1 MKDNII
7 KDFDHFKKVNESD
20 MTLFGLIS
28 GMAGD
33 QIAKSAKERATAM
46 VLEYF
51 GVPPIDPNNPETKSL
66 WISELFIKLM
76 GEVSLKDMDDF
87 LLGRR
92 SINDQ
97 KYWTEKFAK
106 ALKYQIVQ
114 IGPRPADVIN
124 LLGVTPS
131 GFLGRLITN
140 MYTEYILDEKRLEQL
155 IIAVWRLVAKE
166 DFIPQK
172 KAGEIYDEAYDK
184 LSQEQK
190 DRVEGSVWKASMQ
203 QKDFARTKGD

>member
-20 MTLFGLIS
+20 MSLLGFIS
-28 GMAGD
+28 GLAGD
-33 QIAKSAKERATAM
+33 QLEKAVKERATAM

-51 GVPPIDPNNPETKSL
+51 GVPPIDPNNPETKSQ
-66 WISELFIKLM
+66 WITELFIKLM
-76 GEVSLKDMDDF
+76 GEVSLDDMDEF
-87 LLGRR
+87 LKGKP
-92 SINDQ
+92 INDS
-97 KYWTEKFAK
+97 KYWVPKLAK

-155 IIAVWRLVAKE
+155 IISLWRLVAKE
-166 DFIPQK
+166 EFIPQK
-172 KAGEIYDEAYDK
+172 RAGEIYDEAYDK
-184 LSQEQK
+184 LTQAQK
-190 DRVEGSVWKASMQ
+190 DRVDGSVWKASMK

>member
-1 MKDNII
+1 MKDKII

-20 MTLFGLIS
+20 MSLLGFIS
-28 GMAGD
+28 GLAGD
-33 QIAKSAKERATAM
+33 QLEKAVKERATAM

-51 GVPPIDPNNPETKSL
+51 GVPPIDPNNPETKSQ
-66 WISELFIKLM
+66 WISELFIKVM
-76 GEVSLKDMDDF
+76 GEVSLKDMDEF
-87 LLGRR
+87 LKGK
-92 SINDQ
+92 SINDS
-97 KYWTEKFAK
+97 KYWVPKLAK

-155 IIAVWRLVAKE
+155 ILAVWKLVAKE
-166 DFIPQK
+166 EFIPQK

-190 DRVEGSVWKASMQ
+190 DRVDGSVWKASMK

>member
-20 MTLFGLIS
+20 MSLLGFIS
-28 GMAGD
+28 GLAGD
-33 QIAKSAKERATAM
+33 QLEKAVKERATAM
-46 VLEYF
+46 ILEYF
-51 GVPPIDPNNPETKSL
+51 GVPPIDPNNPETKSQ
-66 WISELFIKLM
+66 WITELFIKVM
-76 GEVSLKDMDDF
+76 GEVSLPDMDEF
-87 LLGRR
+87 LKGKA
-92 SINDQ
+92 INDQ
-97 KYWTEKFAK
+97 KYWVPKLAK

-114 IGPRPADVIN
+114 IGPRPADIIN

-155 IIAVWRLVAKE
+155 IISLWRLVARE
-166 DFIPQK
+166 EFIPQK
-172 KAGEIYDEAYDK
+172 KAGEIYDEAYNK
-184 LSQEQK
+184 LTDEQK
-190 DRVEGSVWKASMQ
+190 ERVDGSVWKASVK